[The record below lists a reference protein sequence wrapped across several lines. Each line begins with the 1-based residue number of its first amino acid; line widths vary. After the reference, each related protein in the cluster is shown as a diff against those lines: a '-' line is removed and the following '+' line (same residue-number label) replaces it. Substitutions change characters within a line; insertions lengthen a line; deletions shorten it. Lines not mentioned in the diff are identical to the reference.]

1 MPYKG
6 LRTVNPL
13 TEAVGKFKL
22 GKVKLLCLATG
33 PFITMEGQK
42 VALTS
47 KLRIQ
52 IPLRWLFTMFS
63 YHVFYNT

>member
-6 LRTVNPL
+6 LRTVNAL

-33 PFITMEGQK
+33 PFITMEGQ
-42 VALTS
+42 
-47 KLRIQ
+47 
-52 IPLRWLFTMFS
+52 IPNFPKSCLDK
-63 YHVFYNT
+63 